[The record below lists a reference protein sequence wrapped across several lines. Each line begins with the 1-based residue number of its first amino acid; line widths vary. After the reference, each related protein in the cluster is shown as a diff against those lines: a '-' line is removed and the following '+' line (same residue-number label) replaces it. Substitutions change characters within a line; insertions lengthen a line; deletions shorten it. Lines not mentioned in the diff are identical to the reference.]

1 MSPENTH
8 HRPSIRQPR
17 PQQLKVSVGLS
28 EHTPEWGSIANARF
42 SPMKSSLQSDSPAIV
57 QGVNS
62 VCI

>member
-28 EHTPEWGSIANARF
+28 EHTPRVGVYCKRAVLAHEKQ
-42 SPMKSSLQSDSPAIV
+42 SPV
-57 QGVNS
+57 
-62 VCI
+62 